1 MSHVSLPR
9 LGHLAVDN
17 NYGSPTSLS
26 PVETSGTDEDDTSG
40 NSTPDQ
46 NALET
51 SGEAVVVSVATTP
64 QKAGSAVVELTP
76 IQGPLESTVKTD
88 NDAVLVSVK
97 RKHLAGKPHFQEFF
111 GFYTLFWL
119 SVGLFM
125 TRTLIDNYRAGT
137 SVLDFEI
144 VRILRRDLF
153 KVALTDLGM
162 YLAGYFCVALQWAI
176 RAKLIR
182 WRSSGWIIQN
192 VSIISL
198 QNNNTASC

>member
-1 MSHVSLPR
+1 MHSHDHPMSHVSLPR

-97 RKHLAGKPHFQEFF
+97 RKHLAGKPHFQEVSTTPDDRSFP
-111 GFYTLFWL
+111 T
-119 SVGLFM
+119 S
-125 TRTLIDNYRAGT
+125 
-137 SVLDFEI
+137 SVLFSLWFSHILWFLSQVI
-144 VRILRRDLF
+144 V
-153 KVALTDLGM
+153 LTPC
-162 YLAGYFCVALQWAI
+162 F
-176 RAKLIR
+176 
-182 WRSSGWIIQN
+182 
-192 VSIISL
+192 
-198 QNNNTASC
+198 